1 MNKHLQ
7 LVAPCNENRQV
18 EPGLRRLA
26 NAEMRSREYLVLGEI
41 EKLIKAAKD
50 GRWAH
55 RDATLILVGYRHGLR
70 AVELA
75 GLQWDQVE
83 FGRSARLHVRRAKG
97 GTPSVHPI
105 QGDELR
111 MLTALRREY
120 PESGYVFTT
129 ERGTPFTPDAVNRQ
143 AREAPDA
150 YSLPYV
156 ATFDGLRLGKPRRRH
171 SGNSSLVGAC
181 LNHTY
186 HQIHGVEFGALQ
198 GLLLAGLI
206 PNPPAPS

>member
-26 NAEMRSREYLVLGEI
+26 NAEMRSREYLLPGEI
-41 EKLIKAAKD
+41 EKLVRAAKD
-50 GRWAH
+50 GRWGH
-55 RDATLILVGYRHGLR
+55 RDATLIMVGYRHGLR
-70 AVELA
+70 AMELA

-111 MLTALRREY
+111 MLTTLRREY
-120 PESGYVFTT
+120 PETAYVFTT
-129 ERGTPFTPDAVNRQ
+129 ERGTPFTPDAINRLIKTIGKR
-143 AREAPDA
+143 AK
-150 YSLPYV
+150 LPMPIHCHM
-156 ATFDGLRLGKPRRRH
+156 LRH
-171 SGNSSLVGAC
+171 SAGYALANRGVDTRAIQAWLGHVSITHTTRYTALSSAR
-181 LNHTY
+181 
-186 HQIHGVEFGALQ
+186 FKDFWRD
-198 GLLLAGLI
+198 
-206 PNPPAPS
+206 

>member
-1 MNKHLQ
+1 MNPHLQ
-7 LVAPCNENRQV
+7 LVAPRNVNRQV

-26 NAEMRSREYLVLGEI
+26 NAEMRSREYLLPAEI
-41 EKLIKAAKD
+41 EKLIKAAKG

-55 RDATLILVGYRHGLR
+55 RDATLITVGYRHGLR

-111 MLTALRREY
+111 MLTALRRKY
-120 PESGYVFTT
+120 PESGYVFAS
-129 ERGTPFTPDAVNRQ
+129 ERGTPFTPDAINR
-143 AREAPDA
+143 
-150 YSLPYV
+150 LIKNI
-156 ATFDGLRLGKPRRRH
+156 GKRTKLSMPIHCHMLRH
-171 SGNSSLVGAC
+171 STGYALANRGVDTRAIQAWLGHASIT
-181 LNHTY
+181 HTTRY
-186 HQIHGVEFGALQ
+186 TQLSAARFKDFWRD
-198 GLLLAGLI
+198 
-206 PNPPAPS
+206 

>member
-26 NAEMRSREYLVLGEI
+26 NAEMRSREYLLPAEI
-41 EKLIKAAKD
+41 EKLIRAAKE
-50 GRWAH
+50 GRWGH
-55 RDATLILVGYRHGLR
+55 RDATLIMVGYRHGLR

-129 ERGTPFTPDAVNRQ
+129 ERSTPFTPDAINRLIKTSAS
-143 AREAPDA
+143 ARSSRCLFIAICCDTARATPWQIAGSTLEQFKLGWGMSQSRTPPD
-150 YSLPYV
+150 
-156 ATFDGLRLGKPRRRH
+156 TRR
-171 SGNSSLVGAC
+171 
-181 LNHTY
+181 
-186 HQIHGVEFGALQ
+186 
-198 GLLLAGLI
+198 
-206 PNPPAPS
+206 